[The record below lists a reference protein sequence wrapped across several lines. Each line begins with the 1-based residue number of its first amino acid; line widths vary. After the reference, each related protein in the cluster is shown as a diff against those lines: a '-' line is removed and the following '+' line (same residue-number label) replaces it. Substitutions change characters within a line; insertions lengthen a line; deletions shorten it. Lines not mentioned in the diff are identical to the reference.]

1 MADKTDESCNSMPFT
16 NKQPECAAVKIHK
29 DNVNLDLLETIS
41 NRADNEFN
49 ISSDR
54 KSKSGSV

>member
-1 MADKTDESCNSMPFT
+1 MPFT
-16 NKQPECAAVKIHK
+16 NNQPECAAVKIHK
-29 DNVNLDLLETIS
+29 NNVNFDLLETIS
-41 NRADNEFN
+41 NRADIEFN